1 MKFNDS
7 NLYIEE
13 HGLGYTL
20 NIRMPDGSRNYLH
33 TKFYRDLMTAIFHRD
48 ELIKHFMI
56 WNNAV
61 IGIIKDEKY
70 YRIII
75 SFEGDFGK
83 ARFHSRKLNL
93 NDAIYERMQLLVAD
107 D

>member
-1 MKFNDS
+1 MKFTDS
-7 NLYIEE
+7 NLYITE
-13 HGLGYTL
+13 HGLGFTL

-33 TKFYRDLMTAIFHRD
+33 TNLYRDLATVIFHKD
-48 ELIKHFMI
+48 ELIKNFMI
-56 WNNAV
+56 RNDAV